1 MMEGKQVRE
10 LEARLKVVIT
20 EAITP
25 FFSNKINQETMGQM
39 EATIST
45 AIYKHLDGLGLA
57 IIKHPQIRVKQDDE
71 NPSKVN
77 ISILNEKE
85 FFEGIVPW

>member
-1 MMEGKQVRE
+1 MQGKQARE
-10 LEARLKVVIT
+10 LEARLKELIAK
-20 EAITP
+20 AITP
-25 FFSNKINQETMGQM
+25 FFSDKINQETMGRM
-39 EATIST
+39 EATINT
-45 AIYKHLDGLGLA
+45 AIYKHLDGMGLA

-71 NPSKVN
+71 NPSGVN